1 MLGLPVAKAVRML
14 SDDRKTYIPPASISL
29 AAGASASA
37 REEEGELFTKGTVDA
52 YIAAIIEL

>member
-1 MLGLPVAKAVRML
+1 ML